1 MTRMIALF
9 GAAVRPGGLPS
20 PALARRIAHAR
31 HAALADPGAIVFCSG
46 AVGAAPPSEA
56 AVMARA
62 LEHDLGNARL
72 VLDEESRDTL
82 QTARAAADY
91 ARRIGIDEL
100 LICTDRF
107 HQPRAVM
114 LCRLF
119 GVRARPLA
127 VPGGTRWRPVL
138 REMAAYPY
146 DLVAG
151 GWTAWRH
158 RRGISR

>member
-1 MTRMIALF
+1 MIVLF
-9 GAAVRPGGLPS
+9 GAAVRSGGLPS

-31 HAALADPGAIVFCSG
+31 AAALADPETIVFCSG
-46 AVGAAPPSEA
+46 AVGDAPPSEA

-62 LEHDLGNARL
+62 LEHDLGRKRL
-72 VLDEESRDTL
+72 ILDEESRDTL
-82 QTARAAADY
+82 QTARAAVRHAE
-91 ARRIGIDEL
+91 RHGIREL

-119 GVRARPLA
+119 GRRARALP

-138 REMAAYPY
+138 REVAALPY

-151 GWTAWRH
+151 GWAAWR
-158 RRGISR
+158 RREG